1 MKKAQA
7 RARRGLKTKA
17 LIAQSTG
24 PRLVVFRSGSHIYSQ
39 ISIREAQGDRVLV
52 SCSTIDKAVRENLK
66 GTKTEQAY
74 EVGKVLAE
82 RAKALD
88 LVSVAF
94 DRSGYKYHGRVK
106 ALATGA
112 RDGGLD
118 F

>member
-17 LIAQSTG
+17 VIAQSNR
-24 PRLVVFRSGSHIYSQ
+24 PRLVVFRSGVHIYAH
-39 ISIREAQGDRVLV
+39 ITVREAQGDRVLAA
-52 SCSTIDKAVRENLK
+52 CSTVDKTVRQNLK

-74 EVGKVLAE
+74 AVGQVLAE
-82 RAKALD
+82 RAKASGLA
-88 LVSVAF
+88 SVAF